1 MTAFGRVYEI
11 SDGEGN
17 FKKDSLLRAHFLAD
31 FETLLKWAWSEPS
44 TENLACKVFTD
55 WDSRRSLLTVEHQEI
70 FQKLF
75 FINLRISDLAVFYSA
90 LKAFSGVKIL

>member
-1 MTAFGRVYEI
+1 MSNDFKDKLTAFGRVYEI

-55 WDSRRSLLTVEHQEI
+55 WDSRRSLLTVEHQENFPKI
-70 FQKLF
+70 HFYDSQIHSF
-75 FINLRISDLAVFYSA
+75 SVF
-90 LKAFSGVKIL
+90 